1 MSLTVPKKITNVR
14 VFRYKRQQCAVS
26 EIDLSVEHFEG
37 ACSYQHGILCYI
49 ININLSDREK
59 QSTLHRLIVGK
70 KRFKKYRGVCYDK
83 DNN

>member
-14 VFRYKRQQCAVS
+14 VFRYKRQQYAVS

-37 ACSYQHGILCYI
+37 AYSYQHGILCCL

-59 QSTLHRLIVGK
+59 QSTLHKLIC
-70 KRFKKYRGVCYDK
+70 KYRRK
-83 DNN
+83 R